1 MNVLVS
7 AVALLLASGGFCAYD
22 TYSFRMALVRNV
34 AIQAQIIGDNTVSAL
49 LFNDPHS
56 AEKTLSALRANPNL
70 MYAQIYTRDGQPFAG
85 YWRDR
90 AGETTALPPIPA
102 GQTKN
107 HWFKDGHLE
116 MARSIIFQ
124 GKPVGTVYIRSD
136 LGAMNDR
143 LRSYALIVIA
153 VLFVSL
159 LVTLVAG
166 IVINGF
172 MGSLYSRLETGDR
185 FIDLSVDMFCIAG
198 FDGFFKNLNPSF
210 EKTLGFT
217 AKELMSKPYFE
228 FIHPDDRQATADEAS
243 RLQKPEVTFAFENRY
258 LCKDG
263 SYKWLSWNAVST
275 PEQKIIYA
283 VARDVTE
290 RKLAEEALRESQ
302 ERLRLLVNGVKDYGI
317 FMLDPTGAVASW
329 NPGAERIEG
338 YRAHEIIGRHF
349 SCFYPPED
357 VKAGKPERALQI
369 AMAEGRYEEEGW
381 RVRKDGSPFWAN
393 VLLTA
398 LTDGA
403 GKLRGFSKITRDITE
418 HRRAEQRLQESEE
431 RHRKLFDNNPHP
443 TWVFDRETLRFL
455 AVNAAAVKKY
465 GYSNDEFLAMTLKDI
480 RPPEDIPL

>member
-1 MNVLVS
+1 
-7 AVALLLASGGFCAYD
+7 
-22 TYSFRMALVRNV
+22 
-34 AIQAQIIGDNTVSAL
+34 
-49 LFNDPHS
+49 
-56 AEKTLSALRANPNL
+56 
-70 MYAQIYTRDGQPFAG
+70 
-85 YWRDR
+85 
-90 AGETTALPPIPA
+90 
-102 GQTKN
+102 
-107 HWFKDGHLE
+107 
-116 MARSIIFQ
+116 
-124 GKPVGTVYIRSD
+124 
-136 LGAMNDR
+136 
-143 LRSYALIVIA
+143 
-153 VLFVSL
+153 
-159 LVTLVAG
+159 
-166 IVINGF
+166 
-172 MGSLYSRLETGDR
+172 
-185 FIDLSVDMFCIAG
+185 MFCIAG

-217 AKELMSKPYFE
+217 TKELMPKPYLE
-228 FIHPDDRQATADEAS
+228 FIHPDDRQPTADEAS

-455 AVNAAAVKKY
+455 AVNAAAVRNY
-465 GYSNDEFLAMTLKDI
+465 GYSHREFLTMTLKDI
-480 RPPEDIPL
+480 RPAEDVPRMLETVKSAKDGTARLGTWRHKKKDGTLIDVEITSYALQFDGRPAEVVVAADVTQRTRDEAEKRKFAESLAASNRELELRNREVQ